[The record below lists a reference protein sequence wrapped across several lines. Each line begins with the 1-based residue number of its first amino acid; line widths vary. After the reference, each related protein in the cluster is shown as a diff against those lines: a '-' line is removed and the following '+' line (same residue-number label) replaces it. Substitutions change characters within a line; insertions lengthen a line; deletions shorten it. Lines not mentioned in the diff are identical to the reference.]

1 MRQDHSPGGGT
12 SRSEFIRKTALA
24 AGIAGGGALLA
35 GLPRLA
41 ASAPSQEQDVQ
52 ILKLVLTLERFEQ
65 AFYTAALEAGSLED
79 ELLEYAETVAGHE
92 REHVAFLE
100 EALGNQA
107 GAPPS
112 FDFGERAVDPERF
125 GPTAAQ
131 MEDLV
136 VSAYN
141 GQATN
146 LTKPILA
153 AAARIVSVEARH
165 AGWIRSILGQDPAP
179 TATDVPRTAAQV
191 REGLRRLGLVEG

>member
-1 MRQDHSPGGGT
+1 MRHDHSPGDGT

-24 AGIAGGGALLA
+24 AGIVGGGAFLA

-41 ASAPSQEQDVQ
+41 ASAPSQEQDVE
-52 ILKLVLTLERFEQ
+52 ILRLVLTLERLEQ
-65 AFYTAALEAGSLED
+65 AFYAEAVEAGNLEG
-79 ELLEYAETVAGHE
+79 ELLDYAETVGGHE

-100 EALGNQA
+100 EALGSAA
-107 GAPPS
+107 GPSPS
-112 FDFGERAVDPERF
+112 FDFGERATDPERF
-125 GPTAAQ
+125 GPTAVEL
-131 MEDLV
+131 EDLA

-146 LTKPILA
+146 LTKPTLG

-179 TATDVPRTAAQV
+179 TATDAPLTAAQL
-191 REGLRRLGLVEG
+191 REGLLRLGLVE